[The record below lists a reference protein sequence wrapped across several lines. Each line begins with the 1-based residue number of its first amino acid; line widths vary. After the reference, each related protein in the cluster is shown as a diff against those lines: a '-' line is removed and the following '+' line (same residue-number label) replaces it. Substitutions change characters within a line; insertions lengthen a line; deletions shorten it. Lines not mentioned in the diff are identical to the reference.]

1 MVWWSAGAYRA
12 RAAGAV
18 EEPAEERDVMGDDA
32 SRVTSRDPQSPHV
45 CPAQNSGW
53 LTLSVRKLFN
63 DPARIFAGL
72 VNPGDTVVDLGC
84 GPGFFTLPLAEMVG
98 ASGQVIAV
106 DVQQGM
112 LDRLR
117 ARAEAAG
124 AAARVQLCLSG
135 PAGPGPVGPADLAV
149 AFWMLHEVPDR
160 VGFLRQVH
168 DLLKPAGRLL
178 LVEPRGHVGKAQFEA
193 SLADAAE
200 EGLRLESRPR
210 VGFSRAA
217 LLRRT

>member
-1 MVWWSAGAYRA
+1 VGA
-12 RAAGAV
+12 AA
-18 EEPAEERDVMGDDA
+18 EPIEERDVMSDDA
-32 SRVTSRDPQSPHV
+32 SRDTNRGPQSPHV

-84 GPGFFTLPLAEMVG
+84 GPGFFTLPMAEMVG
-98 ASGQVIAV
+98 VSGQVIAV

-117 ARAEAAG
+117 ARAEEAG
-124 AAARVQLCLSG
+124 VAARMRLCLSG

-160 VGFLRQVH
+160 AGFLRQVH
-168 DLLKPAGRLL
+168 ELLKPGGRLL
-178 LVEPRGHVGKAQFEA
+178 LVEPRGHVGKVQFEA
-193 SLADAAE
+193 SLADAANV
-200 EGLRLESRPR
+200 GLRLEARPR

-217 LLRRT
+217 LLRRS